1 VLKAVENV
9 NKKIAP
15 KALIGLDSTDQLGR
29 CDHAQARR
37 HADEKEPRRERHP
50 RRFAR
55 HGAGRGAKSVG
66 LPLYKY
72 LGGPNAKTLPVP
84 LANVLNG
91 GAHSDAP
98 IDFQE
103 YMIVPKGAPTFS
115 EAIRYGAEVYHSLK
129 KVLHDE
135 KLGTGG
141 GDEGGFAPRFKSN
154 EHALEV
160 LALAVKKAGYKL
172 GKDIFFALDVASSEF
187 FDKET
192 GKYIFKKSDGSK
204 KTAEEMI
211 ALYQDLAKRYPI
223 ISIED
228 GMAENDWAGWKKLTD
243 AMGKTTQLV
252 GDDLFVTN
260 VEFLQKGID
269 QGVGNSILV
278 KVNQIGSLTET
289 FDAVELAK
297 RNGYTS
303 SSAIAPAKARTR
315 PSPTSRW
322 RSTSARSR
330 PAPSRAP
337 TVSPSTTSSSASKK
351 NSAATPSSEARFLA
365 GGGEHDDRDVLERG
379 VGFHL
384 AQDFHAVHLRHF
396 QIEQHHDG
404 QPLGAA
410 SEDAAAVKVIEGL
423 GAVVGDIDMVGEVA
437 FLQRHQGQLHIVLA
451 VLHQEDSFH

>member
-1 VLKAVENV
+1 MSCTSITKVLARQVLDSRGNPTLEAEVFLQDGTRGRAIVPSGASTGEHEALELRDGDKAKYGGKGVLKAVDNV

-15 KALIGLDSTDQLGR
+15 ALVGFDATEQLKVDSTMLKLDGTPTKSKLG
-29 CDHAQARR
+29 ANAILGVSLATAR
-37 HADEKEPRRERHP
+37 AAAE
-50 RRFAR
+50 
-55 HGAGRGAKSVG
+55 SVG

-160 LALAVKKAGYKL
+160 LALAVKNAGYTL
-172 GKDIFFALDVASSEF
+172 GKDIYFALDVASSEF

-192 GKYIFKKSDGSK
+192 GLYIFKKSDGSK
-204 KTAEEMI
+204 KTAEELI
-211 ALYQDLAKRYPI
+211 ALYQDLAKRYPL

-228 GMAENDWAGWKKLTD
+228 GMAENDWSGWKKLTD

-260 VEFLQKGID
+260 VDFLQKGID

-303 SSAIAPAKARTR
+303 ILSH
-315 PSPTSRW
+315 
-322 RSTSARSR
+322 RS
-330 PAPSRAP
+330 
-337 TVSPSTTSSSASKK
+337 
-351 NSAATPSSEARFLA
+351 
-365 GGGEHDDRDVLERG
+365 GE
-379 VGFHL
+379 
-384 AQDFHAVHLRHF
+384 
-396 QIEQHHDG
+396 
-404 QPLGAA
+404 
-410 SEDAAAVKVIEGL
+410 SEDTTIADIAVALNVGQIKTGSFSRTDRLAKYNQLLRIEEEL
-423 GAVVGDIDMVGEVA
+423 GDNAVFGGT
-437 FLQRHQGQLHIVLA
+437 LK
-451 VLHQEDSFH
+451 

>member
-1 VLKAVENV
+1 MSSTTITTVIARQVLDSRGNPTLEAEVFLQDGTRGRAIVPSGASTGEHEALELRDGDKSKYGGKGVLKAVENV

-15 KALIGLDSTDQLGR
+15 ALIGLDSTDQLKVDAMQLKLDGTKTKKNLGANAILGVSLAT
-29 CDHAQARR
+29 AQA
-37 HADEKEPRRERHP
+37 A
-50 RRFAR
+50 
-55 HGAGRGAKSVG
+55 AKSVG

-160 LALAVKKAGYKL
+160 LALAVKNAGYVL
-172 GKDIFFALDVASSEF
+172 GKDIYFALDVASSEF
-187 FDKET
+187 YDKET

-204 KTAEEMI
+204 KSGEELI
-211 ALYQDLAKRYPI
+211 SLYQDLAKRYPI

-228 GMAENDWAGWKKLTD
+228 GMSENDWDGWKKLTL
-243 AMGKTTQLV
+243 AMGNTTQLV

-269 QGVGNSILV
+269 LGVGNSILV

-303 SSAIAPAKARTR
+303 VLSH
-315 PSPTSRW
+315 
-322 RSTSARSR
+322 RS
-330 PAPSRAP
+330 
-337 TVSPSTTSSSASKK
+337 
-351 NSAATPSSEARFLA
+351 
-365 GGGEHDDRDVLERG
+365 GE
-379 VGFHL
+379 
-384 AQDFHAVHLRHF
+384 
-396 QIEQHHDG
+396 
-404 QPLGAA
+404 
-410 SEDAAAVKVIEGL
+410 SEDTTIADIAVALNVGQIKTGSFSRTDRLAKYNQLLRIEEEL
-423 GAVVGDIDMVGEVA
+423 GSNAVFGGT
-437 FLQRHQGQLHIVLA
+437 LK
-451 VLHQEDSFH
+451 

>member
-1 VLKAVENV
+1 MSCTSITKIIARQVLDSRGNPTLEAEVFLQDGTRGRAIVPSGASTGEHEALELRDGDKTKYGGKGVLKAVGHV
-9 NKKIAP
+9 NKQIAE
-15 KALIGLDSTDQLGR
+15 AVVGLDATEQLTVDGTMLKL
-29 CDHAQARR
+29 DGTPTKSKLGANAILGVSLATAQA
-37 HADEKEPRRERHP
+37 A
-50 RRFAR
+50 AQ
-55 HGAGRGAKSVG
+55 AVG

-72 LGGPNAKTLPVP
+72 LGGTNAKTLPVP

-160 LALAVKKAGYKL
+160 LALAVKKAGYTL
-172 GKDIFFALDVASSEF
+172 GKEIFFALDVASSEF

-192 GKYIFKKSDGSK
+192 GLYVFKKSDGSK
-204 KTAEEMI
+204 KTAEELI
-211 ALYQDLAKRYPI
+211 ALYQDLAARYPL

-228 GMAENDWAGWKKLTD
+228 GMAENDWSGWKKLTD

-260 VEFLQKGID
+260 VQFLQKGID

-303 SSAIAPAKARTR
+303 ILSH
-315 PSPTSRW
+315 
-322 RSTSARSR
+322 RS
-330 PAPSRAP
+330 
-337 TVSPSTTSSSASKK
+337 
-351 NSAATPSSEARFLA
+351 
-365 GGGEHDDRDVLERG
+365 GE
-379 VGFHL
+379 
-384 AQDFHAVHLRHF
+384 
-396 QIEQHHDG
+396 
-404 QPLGAA
+404 
-410 SEDAAAVKVIEGL
+410 SEDTTIADIAVALNVGQIKTGSFSRTDRLAKYNQLLRIEEEL
-423 GAVVGDIDMVGEVA
+423 SDNAVFGGT
-437 FLQRHQGQLHIVLA
+437 LK
-451 VLHQEDSFH
+451 

>member
-1 VLKAVENV
+1 MSSTTITKVIARQVLDSRGNPTLEAEVFLQDGTRGRAIVPSGASTGEHEALELRDGDKSKYGGKGVLKAVENV

-15 KALIGLDSTDQLGR
+15 ALIGLDSTDQLKVDAMQLKLDGTKTKKNLGANAILGVSLAT
-29 CDHAQARR
+29 AQA
-37 HADEKEPRRERHP
+37 A
-50 RRFAR
+50 
-55 HGAGRGAKSVG
+55 AKSVG

-160 LALAVKKAGYKL
+160 LALAVKNAGYVL
-172 GKDIFFALDVASSEF
+172 GKDIYFALDVASSEF
-187 FDKET
+187 YDKET

-204 KTAEEMI
+204 KSGEELI
-211 ALYQDLAKRYPI
+211 SLYQDLAKRYPI

-228 GMAENDWAGWKKLTD
+228 GMSENDWDGWKKLTL
-243 AMGKTTQLV
+243 AMGNTTQLV

-269 QGVGNSILV
+269 LGVGNSILV

-303 SSAIAPAKARTR
+303 VLSH
-315 PSPTSRW
+315 
-322 RSTSARSR
+322 RS
-330 PAPSRAP
+330 
-337 TVSPSTTSSSASKK
+337 
-351 NSAATPSSEARFLA
+351 
-365 GGGEHDDRDVLERG
+365 GE
-379 VGFHL
+379 
-384 AQDFHAVHLRHF
+384 
-396 QIEQHHDG
+396 
-404 QPLGAA
+404 
-410 SEDAAAVKVIEGL
+410 SEDTTIADIAVALNVGQIKTGSFSRTDRLAKYNQLLRIEEEL
-423 GAVVGDIDMVGEVA
+423 GSNAVFGGT
-437 FLQRHQGQLHIVLA
+437 LK
-451 VLHQEDSFH
+451 

>member
-1 VLKAVENV
+1 MSCTKITKVIARQVLDSRGNPTLEAEVFLNDGTRGRAIVPSGASTGEHEALELRDGDKTRYGGKGVLKAVENV
-9 NKKIAP
+9 NKKIA
-15 KALIGLDSTDQLGR
+15 KELIGMDSTDQLGV
-29 CDHAQARR
+29 DSTMLKLDGTSTKKVLGANAILGVSLATAQA
-37 HADEKEPRRERHP
+37 A
-50 RRFAR
+50 
-55 HGAGRGAKSVG
+55 AKAVG

-84 LANVLNG
+84 LANVVNG

-129 KVLHDE
+129 KVLHDQ

-160 LALAVKKAGYKL
+160 LALAVKNAGYKL
-172 GKDIFFALDVASSEF
+172 GKDIYFALDVASSEF
-187 FDKET
+187 YDKKT
-192 GKYIFKKSDGSK
+192 NKYVFKKSDGSK
-204 KTAEEMI
+204 KSGEELI
-211 ALYQDLAKRYPI
+211 ALYEDLARRYPI

-260 VEFLQKGID
+260 VEFLQKGIT

-303 SSAIAPAKARTR
+303 VLSH
-315 PSPTSRW
+315 
-322 RSTSARSR
+322 RS
-330 PAPSRAP
+330 
-337 TVSPSTTSSSASKK
+337 
-351 NSAATPSSEARFLA
+351 
-365 GGGEHDDRDVLERG
+365 GE
-379 VGFHL
+379 
-384 AQDFHAVHLRHF
+384 
-396 QIEQHHDG
+396 
-404 QPLGAA
+404 
-410 SEDAAAVKVIEGL
+410 SEDTTIADIAVALNVGQIKTGSFSRTDRLAKYNQLLRIEEEL
-423 GAVVGDIDMVGEVA
+423 GGNAVFGGT
-437 FLQRHQGQLHIVLA
+437 LK
-451 VLHQEDSFH
+451 